1 MALAFR
7 FSARRGL
14 CPAED
19 AERVAAHLDSVGL
32 PTSLREAG
40 LENGR
45 TLVPHM
51 LNDKKR
57 ESGRVPFILVRGIGK
72 AFVDKAV
79 ELSEVEAFLAEEA
92 A

>member
-1 MALAFR
+1 
-7 FSARRGL
+7 
-14 CPAED
+14 
-19 AERVAAHLDSVGL
+19 
-32 PTSLREAG
+32 
-40 LENGR
+40 
-45 TLVPHM
+45 M